1 MKKNGHRAHLATNT
15 KNLGARLVGPEN
27 TMAIQ
32 PPFTSPRD
40 GAISFTYLWNAL
52 HLQADKQQ
60 FNEMMELSP
69 QLLPSQSQR
78 LMKNMTHA
86 IPVSRENSK

>member
-52 HLQADKQQ
+52 HLQAVKQSYK
-60 FNEMMELSP
+60 EMVELSR
-69 QLLPSQSQR
+69 QL
-78 LMKNMTHA
+78 
-86 IPVSRENSK
+86 